1 MKRHLFALL
10 SGALLLSG
18 CAALQPSTSVHTV
31 ASNQPTFID
40 MDASRRGV
48 IIIPKPDG
56 RTQFCAEPSPD
67 VALETVTKILAE
79 AKTSGNANIDAKAEA
94 EFRTAVV
101 QLSKTSVSIRFLRE
115 ALYRV
120 CEQSVNQNLSADQ
133 VEKLTT
139 LAISTAMKLAE
150 ADVTKNQ
157 ADLAKELA
165 DPKVREIWQQVFGA
179 PPTVAPS
186 NNQQL
191 SKKEKP

>member
-18 CAALQPSTSVHTV
+18 CAALQPSTSVHAV
-31 ASNQPTFID
+31 ATNQPTFID

-48 IIIPKPDG
+48 IIIPKPNG
-56 RTQFCAEPSPD
+56 GYQFCAEPSPD

-79 AKTSGNANIDAKAEA
+79 AKTNGSTIDAKAEA

-101 QLSKTSVSIRFLRE
+101 QLSKVQVSIRFVRE
-115 ALYRV
+115 SLYRV
-120 CEQSVNQNLSADQ
+120 CEQSVNQNLSAEQ
-133 VEKLTT
+133 VEKLTA

-157 ADLAKELA
+157 ADLAKELS

-186 NNQQL
+186 
-191 SKKEKP
+191 KP

>member
-1 MKRHLFALL
+1 MKRAFIALA
-10 SGALLLSG
+10 STAALLLSG
-18 CAALQPSTSVHTV
+18 CAALQPSTFVHAV
-31 ASNQPTFID
+31 AASQPTFID

-48 IIIPKPDG
+48 FIIPRPSG
-56 RTQFCAEPSPD
+56 GYQFCAEPSPD

-101 QLSKTSVSIRFLRE
+101 QLSKTQVSIRFLRE
-115 ALYRV
+115 SLYRV

-139 LAISTAMKLAE
+139 LTISTAMKLAE
-150 ADVTKNQ
+150 ADVAKNQ
-157 ADLAKELA
+157 ADLAKELS

-179 PPTVAPS
+179 LPAS
-186 NNQQL
+186 AI
-191 SKKEKP
+191 KR

>member
-31 ASNQPTFID
+31 AATQPTFID

-48 IIIPKPDG
+48 VIIPRPNG
-56 RTQFCAEPSPD
+56 GYQFCAEPSPD

-79 AKTSGNANIDAKAEA
+79 AKTNGNANIDAKAEA

-101 QLSKTSVSIRFLRE
+101 QLSKTQVSIRFLRE
-115 ALYRV
+115 ALYRI
-120 CEQSVNQNLSADQ
+120 CEQSVNQNLSAEQ

-186 NNQQL
+186 
-191 SKKEKP
+191 KP

>member
-1 MKRHLFALL
+1 MKRHLSALL
-10 SGALLLSG
+10 LGALLLPG
-18 CAALQPSTSVHTV
+18 CAALQPSTSVHAV
-31 ASNQPTFID
+31 SSNQPTFID

-48 IIIPKPDG
+48 VIIPRADG
-56 RTQFCAEPSPD
+56 KGYQFCAEPSPD

-79 AKTSGNANIDAKAEA
+79 AKTNGNANIDARAEA

-101 QLSKTSVSIRFLRE
+101 QLSKTAVSIRFLRE
-115 ALYRV
+115 SLYRV

-133 VEKLTT
+133 VERLTT

-186 NNQQL
+186 
-191 SKKEKP
+191 KP

>member
-31 ASNQPTFID
+31 ATSQPTFVD

-48 IIIPKPDG
+48 IIIPKPNG
-56 RTQFCAEPSPD
+56 GYQFCAEPSPD
-67 VALETVTKILAE
+67 VALETVTKMLVE
-79 AKTSGNANIDAKAEA
+79 AKTNGSNVDAKAEA

-101 QLSKTSVSIRFLRE
+101 QLSKTAVSVRFLRE

-120 CEQSVNQNLSADQ
+120 CEQSVNQNLSAEQ
-133 VEKLTT
+133 VTSLYTI
-139 LAISTAMKLAE
+139 AISTALKLAE
-150 ADVTKNQ
+150 ADAAKNQ
-157 ADLAKELA
+157 ADLARELS
-165 DPKVREIWQQVFGA
+165 DPKVREVWQQVFGA

-186 NNQQL
+186 
-191 SKKEKP
+191 K